1 MMARRRNLRARK
13 NRGEER
19 GGGHVTEGRKP
30 QARIVKRS
38 DISYK

>member
-19 GGGHVTEGRKP
+19 GGG
-30 QARIVKRS
+30 ARYGGKEAPGENSKEVGH
-38 DISYK
+38 